1 MDLKDQLKQIADKI
15 SKFKDSTQTEEATK
29 NAFIMPFINALG
41 YDIFNPQEVVPEF
54 VADIG
59 SKKGEK
65 VDYAILRNGIPIIL
79 IECKHWKE
87 NLDIQSTQLLRYFN
101 ATKTKFA
108 ILTNGIIYRF
118 YTDLEE
124 LNKMDEKP
132 FLDINILEIKDIQIE
147 ELKKFHK
154 SYFDLDNIINTA
166 STLKYS
172 NEIKVILGNEFKQP
186 SENFIKFFIYSVYS
200 GRATKK
206 VITQFSEIVKISCQQ
221 FLSDLI
227 TERLKT
233 ALDKEE
239 ETGPK
244 ITEDQSNDSAVETTT
259 EEIESYYIIKSILR
273 QKIESSRVYYRDFQK
288 FFSILIDDSVRNTV
302 CRLYLSGSIKQIAF
316 LDENKN
322 ETKYQINS
330 VDDIFQYAEQL
341 IKIAKSF
348 IKQ

>member
-1 MDLKDQLKQIADKI
+1 MDLKDHLKQINDKI
-15 SKFKDSTQTEEATK
+15 NKFKDSIQTEEATK

-65 VDYAILRNGIPIIL
+65 VDYAILKNNDPIIL

-87 NLDIQSTQLLRYFN
+87 DLDIHSTQLLRYFN
-101 ATKTKFA
+101 TTKAKFA
-108 ILTNGIIYRF
+108 ILTNGINYRF

-124 LNKMDEKP
+124 PNKMDEKP
-132 FLDINILEIKDIQIE
+132 FLDINMLELKDTQIE

-154 SYFDLDNIINTA
+154 SYFDIDNIINTA

-172 NEIKVILGNEFKQP
+172 NEIKVLLSNEFKQP
-186 SENFIKFFIYSVYS
+186 TEDFIKFFIKNVYS
-200 GRATKK
+200 GMATKK
-206 VITQFSEIVKISCQQ
+206 VINQFTEIVKISCQQ

-233 ALDKEE
+233 ALDKEK
-239 ETGPK
+239 ETEPK
-244 ITEDQSNDSAVETTT
+244 IAGDQLKDSAIETTS
-259 EEIESYYIIKSILR
+259 EEIESYYVIKTILR
-273 QKIESSRVYYRDFQK
+273 QEIESNRIYYRDFQK

-302 CRLYLSGSIKQIAF
+302 CRLYLSGSVKQIVF
-316 LDENKN
+316 IDENKN
-322 ETKYQINS
+322 DIKYQINS
-330 VDDIFQYAEQL
+330 VDDIFQYSEQL
-341 IKIAKSF
+341 RKIAKSF
-348 IKQ
+348 IK

>member
-1 MDLKDQLKQIADKI
+1 MDFKDQLKQIADKI

-65 VDYAILRNGIPIIL
+65 VDYAILKNNDPIIL

-87 NLDIQSTQLLRYFN
+87 DLDIHSTQLLRYFN
-101 ATKTKFA
+101 TTKAKFA
-108 ILTNGIIYRF
+108 ILTNGINYRF

-124 LNKMDEKP
+124 PNKMDEKP
-132 FLDINILEIKDIQIE
+132 FLDINMLELKDTQIE

-154 SYFDLDNIINTA
+154 SYFDIDNIINTA

-172 NEIKVILGNEFKQP
+172 NEIKVLLSNEFKQP
-186 SENFIKFFIYSVYS
+186 TEDFIKFFIKNVYS
-200 GRATKK
+200 GMATKK
-206 VITQFSEIVKISCQQ
+206 VINQFTEIVKISCQQ

-233 ALDKEE
+233 ALDKEK
-239 ETGPK
+239 ETEPK
-244 ITEDQSNDSAVETTT
+244 IAGDQLKDSAIETTS
-259 EEIESYYIIKSILR
+259 EEIESYYVIKTILR
-273 QKIESSRVYYRDFQK
+273 QEIESNRIYYRDFQK

-302 CRLYLSGSIKQIAF
+302 CRLYLSGSVKQIVF
-316 LDENKN
+316 IDENKN
-322 ETKYQINS
+322 EIKYQINS
-330 VDDIFQYAEQL
+330 VDDIFQYSEQL
-341 IKIAKSF
+341 RKIAKSF
-348 IKQ
+348 IK